1 MPIQTTMAPYGIM
14 PVPTADT
21 KPIWDGAKEGKLV
34 VLKCGNCGFYNW
46 PPQPWCGG
54 CKDPDYTKEWA
65 TVSGRGTVYCW
76 YICHDTSITGYEEKV
91 PYAVLL
97 VELEE
102 QKGLLLMSNLLNHE
116 YGTLGEGIT
125 NGMPVEVVFD
135 KASDDIFVP
144 QFQPRK

>member
-1 MPIQTTMAPYGIM
+1 M
-14 PVPTADT
+14 
-21 KPIWDGAKEGKLV
+21 
-34 VLKCGNCGFYNW
+34 
-46 PPQPWCGG
+46 
-54 CKDPDYTKEWA
+54 
-65 TVSGRGTVYCW
+65 SGRGTVYCW